1 MTTAIIYAEKVLDRI
16 AYPRNGNVHNPT
28 KYYKW
33 VGFVNGRRVTSPMR
47 TKREALE
54 VAREAAKEI

>member
-1 MTTAIIYAEKVLDRI
+1 MKITAEKILDRV
-16 AYPRNGNVHNPT
+16 AYAKNGNAHNPT
-28 KYYKW
+28 KYWKW
-33 VGFVNGRRVTSPMR
+33 VGKVDGHTVTIPYR